1 MNNTECLITKLNV
14 MKEYLEKT
22 NDERCSDA
30 LNDVLEDLACEDT
43 FGTEGQNDPRGDQR
57 DAEFAEYDEMSPE
70 EQEEWYG
77 EFEYFDV
84 GDVYTAPEV
93 VQNLIDLVKRED
105 DDEYSEGILDAFNEM
120 FDRFGF

>member
-1 MNNTECLITKLNV
+1 MNNTETLITKLNA
-14 MKEYLEKT
+14 MKNYLEET
-22 NDERCSDA
+22 NDERCSNA
-30 LNDVLEDLACEDT
+30 LNDVLEDLANQDT

-93 VQNLIDLVKRED
+93 VQNLINLVEKW
-105 DDEYSEGILDAFNEM
+105 DDEESSESILNAFNKL
-120 FDRFGF
+120 FDRYGF

>member
-1 MNNTECLITKLNV
+1 MNNTECLITKLKV
-14 MKEYLEKT
+14 MKGYLEKT
-22 NDERCSDA
+22 NDVRCSDA
-30 LNDVLEDLACEDT
+30 LNDVLEGLAMEDI
-43 FGTEGQNDPRGDQR
+43 FGTEGQCDPRGDQR

-70 EQEEWYG
+70 EQEEWDG

-93 VQNLIDLVKRED
+93 VQNLIDLVKSED
-105 DDEYSEGILDAFNEM
+105 DEEYSEGILDAFNEL